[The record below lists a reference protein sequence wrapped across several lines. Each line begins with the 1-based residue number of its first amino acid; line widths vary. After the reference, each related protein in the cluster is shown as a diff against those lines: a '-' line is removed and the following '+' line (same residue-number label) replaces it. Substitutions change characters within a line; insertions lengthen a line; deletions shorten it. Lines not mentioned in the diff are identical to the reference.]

1 MKGLSM
7 IASAIKSSSSKID
20 SATTFVFVRKVGDN
34 VMRKH
39 AIATSKEETMY
50 EIMKRSYLS
59 DASGVFCFSSIEET
73 DFKNKLRTLRMQLT
87 NDSIVHREISFIKR
101 DFDRETVGNLVGV
114 VNDNVV
120 EITLSIVD
128 IPPMTPSVVRGL
140 Y

>member
-1 MKGLSM
+1 
-7 IASAIKSSSSKID
+7 
-20 SATTFVFVRKVGDN
+20 VGGKAL
-34 VMRKH
+34 RKH

-50 EIMKRSYLS
+50 KIVKISYLS
-59 DASGVFCFSSIEET
+59 DASGVFCFTSKEEN
-73 DFKNKLRTLRMQLT
+73 DFKKKQRTLCLQLT
-87 NDSIVHREISFIKR
+87 NDTIVHREILFIER

-128 IPPMTPSVVRGL
+128 IPLMTPSVVRGL